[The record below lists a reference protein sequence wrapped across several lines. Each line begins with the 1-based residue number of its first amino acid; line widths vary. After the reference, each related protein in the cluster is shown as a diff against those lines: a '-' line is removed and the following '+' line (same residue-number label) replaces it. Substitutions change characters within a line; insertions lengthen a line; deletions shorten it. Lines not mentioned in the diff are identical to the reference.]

1 MTTLAAGCGK
11 AQTPKGASPSTSLSN
26 SRALTDAEALRIA
39 DAQQVL
45 IRKCMERDGFTY
57 WEAERPSLEES
68 RTLGYVLDD
77 VDWAR
82 RHAYGS
88 RISAQED
95 RRRRAD
101 LNIAYHKSLSAER
114 RKEYDEALDGGLQ
127 APVISA
133 TLPGGGVVQK
143 REGGCVAESESQLY
157 GDVRAWFRAEKI
169 SGGLQSLYV
178 PKVMAD
184 GKFTAALNAWSQC
197 MTHAGRPYSDP
208 QAARQA
214 AAQRS
219 VRLGVDKAFPSER
232 DLAVADATCARKTS
246 LKAIGEAREAHY
258 IEELPKRYGKALETW
273 HGFQHRA
280 LVRARALVDA
290 RT

>member
-1 MTTLAAGCGK
+1 MTALAAGCGN
-11 AQTPKGASPSTSLSN
+11 AQTPQGASASTSPST

-45 IRKCMERDGFTY
+45 VRKCMERDGFTY

-95 RRRRAD
+95 RRRRTD
-101 LNIAYHKSLSAER
+101 PNIAYHKSLSAEKR
-114 RKEYDEALDGGLQ
+114 TAYDEALDGGLQ

-143 REGGCVAESESQLY
+143 REGGCVAESERRLY
-157 GDVRAWFRAEKI
+157 GDVRAWFRAEKTAG
-169 SGGLQSLYV
+169 SLQPLYV

-184 GKFTAALNAWSQC
+184 EKFNAALKAWSQC
-197 MTHAGRPYSDP
+197 MNHAGHPYPDP

-219 VRLGVDKAFPSER
+219 VRLGVDRAFPGER

-258 IEELPKRYGKALETW
+258 VSELPKRYEKALETW
-273 HGFQHRA
+273 HEFQHHA
-280 LVRARALVDA
+280 LECARLLVDA